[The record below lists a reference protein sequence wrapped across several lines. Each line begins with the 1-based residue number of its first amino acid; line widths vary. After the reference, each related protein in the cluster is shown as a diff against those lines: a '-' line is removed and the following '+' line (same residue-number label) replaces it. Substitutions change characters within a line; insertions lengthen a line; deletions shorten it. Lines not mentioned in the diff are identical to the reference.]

1 MNLHMHKAGAESVT
15 LLIHMHENGDT
26 NAKFFCESLILL

>member
-1 MNLHMHKAGAESVT
+1 MNLHMHKAWAESVT

-26 NAKFFCESLILL
+26 NANFFCEYPILL